1 MLSGLLLTDAVKQAI
16 RTFQLFYTY
25 SMKKILFSAIL
36 LVLVLSGQGQ
46 AFLENTKTL
55 AKKEDRFILL
65 NFSGSDWCI
74 PCIQMQ
80 KTYFDNEGFK
90 KMADS
95 QLLIIRADF
104 PRKKKNLPATA
115 IVKENEWL
123 AERFNP
129 GGSFPLTILLNQNGD
144 VIKRWDGLP
153 DEAVE
158 VFTKNIQALVQKKQT
173 LVC

>member
-1 MLSGLLLTDAVKQAI
+1 MKNILLSVV
-16 RTFQLFYTY
+16 
-25 SMKKILFSAIL
+25 L
-36 LVLVLSGQGQ
+36 LVLVLSGRAQ
-46 AFLENTKTL
+46 ASLENAKTL
-55 AKKEDRFILL
+55 ANKEDRFILL

-80 KTYFDNEGFK
+80 KNYFENDGFR

-95 QLLIIRADF
+95 QLVIIRADF
-104 PRKKKNLPATA
+104 PRKKKNLPAAA

-129 GGSFPLTILLNQNGD
+129 GGSFPLTILLNQKGD

-153 DEAVE
+153 DEDVTA
-158 VFTKNIQALVQKKQT
+158 FIKNIQVLVQKNKP
-173 LVC
+173 